1 MKNFV
6 HLQSLLNNDL
16 GHCMIVETTF
26 GSFDTFSKFENR
38 LQKNFDQID
47 FSKSYS
53 IEFCDSKV
61 ISVVFLFF
69 NFFQDDNLPIIFSL

>member
-16 GHCMIVETTF
+16 GYCMIVVTTF
-26 GSFDTFSKFENR
+26 GSFDTFSKFKNR
-38 LQKNFDQID
+38 LQKNFNQID

-61 ISVVFLFF
+61 IPIVFLFF
-69 NFFQDDNLPIIFSL
+69 NFFQDDDLPIIFSF